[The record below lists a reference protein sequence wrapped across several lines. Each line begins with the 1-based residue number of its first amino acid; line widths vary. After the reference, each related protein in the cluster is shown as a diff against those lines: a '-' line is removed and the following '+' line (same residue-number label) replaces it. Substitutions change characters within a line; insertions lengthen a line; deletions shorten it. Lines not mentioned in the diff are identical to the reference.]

1 MEKIVS
7 GLLILTG
14 LLNAAPVMGVFGA
27 ARLKTMYGLSFEEP
41 NLLVLMQH
49 RAVLFALIGGF
60 MIFAAFKPALQP
72 AAFLIGFVSMAAFVW
87 LAWGVPELNGQL
99 KRVMIAD
106 IAGIGALLAAI
117 AIYFLARPQI

>member
-14 LLNAAPVMGVFGA
+14 LLNAAPVMGVLGA
-27 ARLKTMYGLSFEEP
+27 ERLKTMYGLSFEEP

-49 RAVLFALIGGF
+49 RAVLFALIGGL
-60 MIFAAFKPALQP
+60 MIAAAFKPALQP
-72 AAFLIGFVSMAAFVW
+72 AAFLIGFVSMAAFVAF
-87 LAWGVPELNGQL
+87 AWGVPELNGHL